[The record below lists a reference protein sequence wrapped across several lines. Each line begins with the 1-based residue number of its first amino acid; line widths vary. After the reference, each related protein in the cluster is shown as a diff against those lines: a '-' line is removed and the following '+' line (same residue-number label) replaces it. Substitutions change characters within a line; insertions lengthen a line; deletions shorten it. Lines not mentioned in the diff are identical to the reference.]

1 MTKRKSLE
9 ELTTT
14 VQKRNQPVRSAPK
27 ATRVTVRT
35 TKEMVAGGSAETG
48 GDNIQALQAEV
59 QRLNDSVEELHAYLD
74 RQGLLL
80 SKFRTPTM

>member
-59 QRLNDSVEELHAYLD
+59 QRLNDYVEELHAYLD